1 MGHNPDAEVVEFPT
15 TQEEVEQ
22 RNSLTPEQIAQMDEK
37 GVGKVLELID
47 KNKENG
53 IKMMQNSVDQKR
65 VPHYSEDAGMKH
77 IENTVR
83 VLEKG
88 IQGALTSVEAINSLV
103 DLIRHDMVAMV
114 NNLQQQQQAAVTN
127 NTQVNVLLQL
137 LDNKGI
143 ITEDELRETFRQLAQ
158 KHMDQENQGS

>member
-15 TQEEVEQ
+15 TQKEVEQ
-22 RNSLTPEQIAQMDEK
+22 RNPLTPEQLAQMDEK
-37 GVGKVLELID
+37 GVSKVLELID

-65 VPHYSEDAGMKH
+65 VPHYSEDVGMKH

-103 DLIRHDMVAMV
+103 DMIRHDMVAIV
-114 NNLQQQQQAAVTN
+114 NNLQQIQQAAVTN

-137 LDNKGI
+137 LDDKGV
-143 ITEDELRETFRQLAQ
+143 ITEQELKDTFKKLAQ
-158 KHMDQENQGS
+158 KQMNQGS